1 MYVIGN
7 ITLYLVAGFNYRL
20 EILAFVNWYIKHFC
34 AVISIYVNIVRYLYA
49 SFKWGMSLVVII

>member
-20 EILAFVNWYIKHFC
+20 EILAFVNWYMKHFC
-34 AVISIYVNIVRYLYA
+34 AVIS
-49 SFKWGMSLVVII
+49 FM